1 MTANKTSVSQ
11 YYLITVPASKE
22 SLLHISYIYFKLP
35 VSFPPS
41 TPPHPQK
48 QLYYTK
54 MQSHFHTVNSLT
66 KKNGIRPTSKLEIS
80 HSKHSLRE
88 YNIKTMLKLNLY
100 LNLSKLLQENLGSS
114 NQKQL
119 HFPKLENMF
128 KKK

>member
-1 MTANKTSVSQ
+1 
-11 YYLITVPASKE
+11 
-22 SLLHISYIYFKLP
+22 
-35 VSFPPS
+35 
-41 TPPHPQK
+41 
-48 QLYYTK
+48 

-66 KKNGIRPTSKLEIS
+66 KKNGIRPISKLEKS

-119 HFPKLENMF
+119 HFPKQLHVPITVPKPMSVFSVNKRKR
-128 KKK
+128 KKEKRSLPLGHGRSHGNQLPIIPIACQCVRCYNVG

>member
-1 MTANKTSVSQ
+1 
-11 YYLITVPASKE
+11 
-22 SLLHISYIYFKLP
+22 
-35 VSFPPS
+35 
-41 TPPHPQK
+41 
-48 QLYYTK
+48 

-128 KKK
+128 